1 MRELNVVLPG
11 LIWHEVA
18 DYEYLYKQLN
28 IPTLTKLLSKA
39 KCQEFVA
46 SYSDFVYSFSADETL
61 ARLYA
66 RENDFYEFD
75 DYLIVE
81 PTHLRAD
88 RDRLLIAESEILQ
101 LNEEEA
107 NEIISAV
114 NQHFAGEIKLK
125 LIKEDLWLLGTN
137 LDLSD
142 LVSYPIVDIIGEN
155 IDDYL
160 PLGKSRMMLHKLMNE
175 IQMLLFDHPVNK
187 LRSEDGLLA
196 VNSLW
201 LWDKSKAN
209 SVFKTNRVLSNN
221 SSIGDK
227 IINLP
232 EQIKQYDT
240 LIIDKLHYPAQYR
253 DSFAWVQG
261 LHDIDKN
268 LVPLLMDGTKTG
280 YWQQL
285 NIWVPSLGRT
295 HRFTVS
301 KLDMYKFWQ
310 NKTFEQISTVVSQE
324 V

>member
-28 IPTLTKLLSKA
+28 VPTLTWLLSKA
-39 KCQEFVA
+39 KYQEFVA
-46 SYSDFVYSFSADETL
+46 SYSDFVYNFSADETL
-61 ARLYA
+61 ARFYA
-66 RENDFYEFD
+66 RENDFCEFD
-75 DYLIVE
+75 NYLIVE

-101 LNEEEA
+101 LNEEESR
-107 NEIISAV
+107 EIISAV
-114 NQHFAGEIKLK
+114 NQHFAGEIGLK

-142 LVSYPIVDIIGEN
+142 LVSYPIIDIIGEN

-187 LRSEDGLLA
+187 LRAEDGLIA

-201 LWDKSKAN
+201 LWDKLKAN

-232 EQIKQYDT
+232 EQLRQYDT

-261 LHDIDKN
+261 LHEIEQN

-280 YWQQL
+280 YWQKL
-285 NIWVPSLGRT
+285 HIWVPNLGRT

-301 KLDMYKFWQ
+301 KLEMYKFWQ